1 MCDNTWFQRASA
13 LKMMEQGDEFDIYD
27 PKSFDKN
34 AVQECVAPP
43 LTQT

>member
-1 MCDNTWFQRASA
+1 
-13 LKMMEQGDEFDIYD
+13 MMEKDDEFDIYD

-34 AVQECVAPP
+34 AVQEYVTSP